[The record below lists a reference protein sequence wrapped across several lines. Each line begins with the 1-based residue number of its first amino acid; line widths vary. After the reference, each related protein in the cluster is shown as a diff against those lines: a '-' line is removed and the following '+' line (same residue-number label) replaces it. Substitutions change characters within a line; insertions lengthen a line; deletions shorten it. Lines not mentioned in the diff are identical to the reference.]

1 MIAIVVIVVVI
12 VTIYQSTVMTRRISK
27 RSVQST
33 ISLSFLFLFIM
44 SISKYSFFVRHA
56 ASSTGSFLPSAF
68 AFVNGRRGSRPA
80 AAISDSANCPHR
92 LIATTTNPV
101 HQSNNN
107 DDYERSGILTSLFS
121 SPPSKEEIDP
131 GVVEG
136 TDYTI
141 VKYPHPSLRAE
152 NAEVALPDEQE
163 SITKLSKEMLKI
175 MYAAQGVGL
184 AAPQVGVN
192 KRLMVYN
199 PTGDSTKWLEE
210 TVLVNPQIVEYSDA
224 QDEEIEGCLSF
235 PDMQGQVIRSKWIK
249 VEAMTPRGR
258 KIKKKFKGW
267 EARIFQ
273 HEYDHLD
280 GTVYTDR
287 VSDEI
292 KEKVQP
298 RLNELIEEYGKDD
311 AAL

>member
-1 MIAIVVIVVVI
+1 M
-12 VTIYQSTVMTRRISK
+12 
-27 RSVQST
+27 
-33 ISLSFLFLFIM
+33 SL
-44 SISKYSFFVRHA
+44 SKYSFFARHA
-56 ASSTGSFLPSAF
+56 TSSTGFFLPNAF
-68 AFVNGRRGSRPA
+68 AFVSERRASRPA
-80 AAISDSANCPHR
+80 ATIRDTSSANCPR
-92 LIATTTNPV
+92 RWIATTTNPV
-101 HQSNNN
+101 HQNSNNN
-107 DDYERSGILTSLFS
+107 DYFERSSGILTSLFS
-121 SPPSKEEIDP
+121 SPPSKEEVDP

-141 VKYPHPSLRAE
+141 LKYPHPSLRAE
-152 NAEVALPDEQE
+152 NAEVALPDEQD
-163 SITKLSKEMLKI
+163 SITKISKEMLKI

-184 AAPQVGVN
+184 AAPQIGVN

-210 TVLVNPQIVEYSDA
+210 TVLVNPQIVEYSKA
-224 QDEEIEGCLSF
+224 EDEDIEGCLSF

-249 VEAMTPRGR
+249 VEAMTPKGR

-280 GTVYTDR
+280 GKVYTDR
-287 VSDEI
+287 VSLDTR
-292 KEKVQP
+292 EKIQP
-298 RLNELIEEYGKDD
+298 RLNELIEEYGGDG